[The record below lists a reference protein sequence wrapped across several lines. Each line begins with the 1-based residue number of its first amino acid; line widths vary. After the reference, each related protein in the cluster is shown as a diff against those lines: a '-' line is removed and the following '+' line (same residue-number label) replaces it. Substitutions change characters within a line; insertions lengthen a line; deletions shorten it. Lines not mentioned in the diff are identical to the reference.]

1 MNHHPTDEAIKE
13 IVIIIALAELVECI
27 RFAKLTVIFTP
38 ILKIDVKKING
49 TRLC

>member
-13 IVIIIALAELVECI
+13 IVIIALAELVECI